1 MDLSA
6 LIFVALAIAW
16 AAYLVPKA
24 LKYHED
30 GASSRSVDRF
40 SHRMRVLARREPV
53 DSRRARLVV
62 QPGRSASSSSV
73 SVKPKVGAEPAAEVP
88 AAPVDAP
95 LAAPLRTPS
104 PQARRAA
111 ARRAAQRRRRVLGVL
126 LVFNLLVAGLAIGR
140 VVHPGFVAIPVVLLV
155 AWLVACRLMVRRER
169 GIGRSVAPRSAP
181 VVPAAEAPAYDP
193 DLTADVPVVFD
204 EDAEPVAP
212 VESPVAAPGMWDP
225 VPVTLPTYVA
235 KPPAAR
241 RTVGSIDL
249 DSTGVWT
256 SGRTEADASLAREA
270 EEAARAA
277 RARREADGGR
287 ALGS

>member
-16 AAYLVPKA
+16 AAYLVPQA

-53 DSRRARLVV
+53 DARSARLVV
-62 QPGRSASSSSV
+62 QPGRTPSTPTV
-73 SVKPKVGAEPAAEVP
+73 SVKPSAAAAAQKPAAEPA
-88 AAPVDAP
+88 PV
-95 LAAPLRTPS
+95 RTPS
-104 PQARRAA
+104 PAARREA
-111 ARRAAQRRRRVLGVL
+111 ARRAAQRRRRVLSGLLAVL
-126 LVFNLLVAGLAIGR
+126 VLVAGLAVGR
-140 VVHPGFVAIPVVLLV
+140 VVHPAAIAAPVVLV
-155 AWLVACRLMVRRER
+155 AAWLVACRLMARQER
-169 GIGRSVAPRSAP
+169 GLGRAARPRTQP
-181 VVPAAEAPAYDP
+181 APAVTEDAAADP
-193 DLTADVPVVFD
+193 ELTADIPAVLAEID
-204 EDAEPVAP
+204 ELDGDQPLD
-212 VESPVAAPGMWDP
+212 SPVATPGMWDP

-235 KPPAAR
+235 KPPATR
-241 RTVGSIDL
+241 RAVRTIDL

-270 EEAARAA
+270 EESERAA

-287 ALGS
+287 AFGS